1 MIYVALLAI
10 VLTLLYIDLEVLNKK
25 HLQPNESNN
34 HRATL
39 ETLYWV
45 ILALSFSIVLYWAY
59 SCDIVDNPNQLS
71 PFDASIRYLTG
82 YLIELSLS
90 VDNLFVMAL
99 IFSSLKIPT
108 KYQHRVLFWGIMGA
122 MFFRAALIFPGTILI
137 DKVSWVTYIFGA
149 FLVYT
154 ALKMLKEE
162 EEDANPP
169 SIPFIKR
176 FIPMTNSYDGEKF
189 WTIEDG
195 VRKATP
201 LFSALVIIELSDIL
215 FALDS
220 IPAILAITSDPLI
233 VFSSNI
239 FAILGLRAMYFFLV
253 GMLEKFYYIKYSV
266 FAILLFVGVKLI
278 IIHYIHLPEW
288 LSLAFITLALITGIL
303 YSMRQTKSSESN

>member
-1 MIYVALLAI
+1 MIYAALLAI
-10 VLTLLYIDLEVLNKK
+10 VLILLYFDLKVLNKK
-25 HLQPNESNN
+25 NAQPNNK
-34 HRATL
+34 HTTI

-45 ILALSFSIVLYWAY
+45 LLALSFSGVLYLAY
-59 SCDIVDNPNQLS
+59 SYNMVDNPNKLS
-71 PFDASIRYLTG
+71 PIDATVKYLTG

-137 DKVSWVTYIFGA
+137 NKVSWITYIFGA

-154 ALKMLKEE
+154 AFKMLTE
-162 EEDANPP
+162 EEDADQDPP
-169 SIPFIKR
+169 RIPFIER
-176 FIPMTNSYDGEKF
+176 FIPMTTSYDGEKF
-189 WTIEDG
+189 WTIEEG
-195 VRKATP
+195 IRKATP
-201 LFSALVIIELSDIL
+201 LFSALIIIELTDIL

-253 GMLEKFYYIKYSV
+253 NMLEQFYYIKYSV

-288 LSLAFITLALITGIL
+288 FSLAFIALALLSGIA
-303 YSMRQTKSSESN
+303 YSMTRPKNSESN

>member
-10 VLTLLYIDLEVLNKK
+10 VLILLYVDLKVLNKK
-25 HLQPNESNN
+25 NKQPNNK
-34 HRATL
+34 HTTI

-45 ILALSFSIVLYWAY
+45 LLALSFSGVLYLAY
-59 SCDIVDNPNQLS
+59 SYNIVDNPNNLS
-71 PFDASIRYLTG
+71 PFDAAIKYLTG

-137 DKVSWVTYIFGA
+137 NKVSWITYIFGA

-154 ALKMLKEE
+154 ALKMLQ
-162 EEDANPP
+162 EEDDSDLNPP
-169 SIPFIKR
+169 RIPFIER

-189 WTIEDG
+189 WTIEEG
-195 VRKATP
+195 IRKATP
-201 LFSALVIIELSDIL
+201 LFSALIIIELTDVL

-220 IPAILAITSDPLI
+220 IPAILAITTDPLI

-253 GMLEKFYYIKYSV
+253 NMLEQFYYIKYSV
-266 FAILLFVGVKLI
+266 FAILLFVGIKLI

-288 LSLAFITLALITGIL
+288 LSLAFIALALLSGIV
-303 YSMRQTKSSESN
+303 YSMTHTNKSESS

>member
-10 VLTLLYIDLEVLNKK
+10 VLLLLYIDLKTLNKK
-25 HLQPNESNN
+25 QNQPNNK
-34 HRATL
+34 HTTI

-45 ILALSFSIVLYWAY
+45 SLALGFSGVLYWAY
-59 SCDIVDNPNQLS
+59 SADIVDNPNNLS

-137 DKVSWVTYIFGA
+137 NKISWITYVFGG

-154 ALKMLKEE
+154 ALKMLR
-162 EEDANPP
+162 EEDDSEQPP
-169 SIPFIKR
+169 PRIPFLER
-176 FIPMTNSYDGEKF
+176 FIPMTKSYDGEKF
-189 WTIEDG
+189 WLIEDG

-201 LFSALVIIELSDIL
+201 LFSALIIIELTDVL

-220 IPAILAITSDPLI
+220 IPAILAITTDPLI

-253 GMLEKFYYIKYSV
+253 NMLEQFYYIKYSV

-288 LSLAFITLALITGIL
+288 LSLVFIALALLSGIL
-303 YSMRQTKSSESN
+303 YSITRSKRSESN